1 MPEAQARE
9 EDGKHFSSQVF
20 GELTKM
26 NILPMRLGPGSHLK
40 GLTLMGGIIEPEE
53 FDYFHEL
60 TMVQEIARIHHRS
73 LEYSLAGG
81 TIIGMLHGLFSSKVI

>member
-26 NILPMRLGPGSHLK
+26 NILPMRLGPGPHLK

-53 FDYFHEL
+53 FDHFHEL
-60 TMVQEIARIHHRS
+60 TMVQEIARIHHCS

-81 TIIGMLHGLFSSKVI
+81 TLIGMLHGLFSSKAI

>member
-26 NILPMRLGPGSHLK
+26 NILPMRLGPGPHLK

-53 FDYFHEL
+53 FDHFHEL

>member
-26 NILPMRLGPGSHLK
+26 NTLPMRLGPGPHLK

-53 FDYFHEL
+53 FDHFHEL

-81 TIIGMLHGLFSSKVI
+81 TLIGMLHGLFSSKAI